1 MGRWTRLAAGMT
13 LLSSAGLRSVRVDKL
28 QNRAWNKASLPAV
41 AFLEEVAALY
51 QQRATAGIQDVPDN
65 AAAASTTAGTAP
77 DIQAIWEREWW
88 LRKGQRRV
96 VMRLNTVKTV
106 PVRLDDYLT
115 EELRTLARKC
125 LAGC

>member
-1 MGRWTRLAAGMT
+1 M
-13 LLSSAGLRSVRVDKL
+13 DKL
-28 QNRAWNKASLPAV
+28 QNRAWNKASLPAL

-51 QQRATAGIQDVPDN
+51 QQRGTAGIQDVPDN
-65 AAAASTTAGTAP
+65 AAATITTVGTAP
-77 DIQAIWEREWW
+77 EVHAIWEREWW

-96 VMRLNTVKTV
+96 VMRLNNVKTV

-125 LAGC
+125 LANC